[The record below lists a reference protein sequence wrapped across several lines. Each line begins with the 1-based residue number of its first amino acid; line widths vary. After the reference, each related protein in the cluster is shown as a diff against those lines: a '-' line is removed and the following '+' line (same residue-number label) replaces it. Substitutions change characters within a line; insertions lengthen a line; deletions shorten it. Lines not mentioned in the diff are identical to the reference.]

1 MFEVKRNELL
11 RSLNLMQGITGRKT
25 TLPILNNVFMKWEG
39 GFLYLTGTDLETTI
53 QESLEAKVYRG
64 GKASVSSRKLFEIVK
79 ELSGESVRIQGK
91 ENHWINIQCE
101 KAVFN
106 LSGLD
111 PDEFPSLPVPEGS
124 FISVSLRDL
133 KEMIGRTAFAAAS
146 EERSYGGIN
155 NVLFTWQGN
164 GDSGKLRL
172 VATDGYRLSLIEKQT
187 SSTKETDFRV
197 MIPKKSILEVKKILE
212 DNEDLEEVEICFSGS
227 NGFFRIGSSLVT
239 VRLSDEK
246 FPEYEQVIPTK
257 SNGVL
262 VVDRDS
268 FCSSLRRI
276 SSMSDKDSRAV
287 KLSFSGNEGSME
299 ISSSDLEFGFANEE
313 LNVSYEGPPL
323 EIGFNS
329 RFLFEGLQAME
340 SSLVSIELSD
350 GGSPCV
356 VRPRGSESLFKQV
369 YVLMPMRL

>member
-1 MFEVKRNELL
+1 MFEVKKNELL
-11 RSLNLMQGITGRKT
+11 RKLSVMQGITGRKT
-25 TLPILNNVFMKWEG
+25 TLSILNNVFMKWEG

-53 QESLEAKVYRG
+53 QESLEAKVYKE

-91 ENHWINIQCE
+91 ENYWINIQCE

-111 PDEFPSLPVPEGS
+111 PDEFPSLPAPEGP
-124 FISVSLRDL
+124 FVSVSLQTL
-133 KEMIGRTAFAAAS
+133 KEMIEKTAFAAAS
-146 EERSYGGIN
+146 EERSYGGLN
-155 NVLFTWQGN
+155 NVLFSWQGN

-187 SSTKETDFRV
+187 PFVKGTDVGV
-197 MIPKKSILEVKKILE
+197 MIPKKSILEVKKVLE
-212 DNEDLEEVEICFSGS
+212 ENEDLEEVGIYFSGS
-227 NGFFRIGSSLVT
+227 NGFFRVGSSLVT
-239 VRLSDEK
+239 IRLSDEK
-246 FPEYEQVIPTK
+246 FPEYEQVIPK
-257 SNGVL
+257 KNSGAL

-287 KLSFSGNEGSME
+287 KLSFNGNGGSLE
-299 ISSSDLEFGFANEE
+299 ISSSDREFGFANEE

-329 RFLFEGLQAME
+329 RYLFEGLQAME

-356 VRPRGSESLFKQV
+356 VRPKGSGSLFEQV

>member
-11 RSLNLMQGITGRKT
+11 RSLSVMQGVTSRRTNIA
-25 TLPILNNVFMKWEG
+25 ILNSVFMKWEG

-53 QESLEAKVYRG
+53 QESLEAKVYKE

-79 ELSGESVRIQGK
+79 ELSEESVRIQE
-91 ENHWINIQCE
+91 ENYWINIRCG

-106 LSGLD
+106 LSGYH
-111 PDEFPSLPVPEGS
+111 PDVFPSLPAPEGP
-124 FISVSLRDL
+124 FVSVSLQTL
-133 KEMIGRTAFAAAS
+133 KEMIEKTAFAAS
-146 EERSYGGIN
+146 EERNYSGIN
-155 NVLFTWQGN
+155 NVLLAWQGN

-172 VATDGYRLSLIEKQT
+172 VATDGYRLSLVEKQT
-187 SSTKETDFRV
+187 SFIKETDVRV
-197 MIPKKSILEVKKILE
+197 MIPKKSILEVKKVLE

-227 NGFFRIGSSLVT
+227 NGFFRVGSSLVT

-246 FPEYEQVIPTK
+246 FPEYENIIPEK
-257 SNGVL
+257 SSGVL

-276 SSMSDKDSRAV
+276 SSMSERDSRAI
-287 KLSFSGNEGSME
+287 KLSFNGNGRSLE
-299 ISSSDLEFGFANEE
+299 ISSSALEFGFAQEE
-313 LNVSYEGPPL
+313 LDVSYEGPPL
-323 EIGFNS
+323 EIRFNS
-329 RFLFEGLQAME
+329 RFLFEGVQAME

-356 VRPRGSESLFKQV
+356 VRPKGSESLFEQV
-369 YVLMPMRL
+369 YVLMPMRI